1 MKDPVNYT
9 VILDFR
15 VNADYH
21 LVHLDAEAPLLW
33 VRYVDIGDAGVAQ
46 PVPRV
51 PAPARRP
58 SQSCPA
64 VITS

>member
-15 VNADYH
+15 VNGENHRVDI
-21 LVHLDAEAPLLW
+21 DPEAPLLW
-33 VRYVDIGDAGVAQ
+33 VMYVDIGDAGVAQ

-51 PAPARRP
+51 PAPVRRP
-58 SQSCPA
+58 SRSCPA